1 MKKLLGPILLT
12 LLLSSSPA
20 AQTQRGG
27 GVRILN
33 ERGEV
38 ESVRLYEGSYA
49 LVVGAVNYKYW
60 PRLDGVRRDVP
71 AVRTVLERH
80 GFKVEEVLDPTGD
93 VLLARINKFINDHG
107 LYPDNR
113 LLIYFSGHGYTE
125 VSGDGRKFGYI
136 VPVDAPKPENDIIG
150 FQQKS
155 LTMDE
160 IETAARRIR
169 SKHALFVFDS
179 CFSGTL
185 VNRGGLHVPTVIDY
199 YATRP
204 VRQFITA
211 GSDNQPVPEE
221 SVFRQVFVRGLEGKA
236 DQNNDGY
243 VTGTELATYVQEQVL
258 YYRGESQT
266 PQYGKIRDPR
276 LDSGDFIFILSNS
289 MPEHVPGN
297 KAADLAAQAMAKMMW
312 GDFEEAARVANQ
324 SLSLD
329 NTVALAYAVR
339 GRSLYLLGNAATGE
353 KDLDKAMQLDK
364 RSGVSRALLSSLY
377 SNQGK
382 DKLSLARAEE
392 ALRLLAGADD
402 ETEFYARGLAYLL
415 VGNYAASIA
424 DCDKAVAL
432 NRLNVGAYVNRGLA
446 YKAVGD
452 YDHALSDFDNA
463 IRLNPRNAVPYVG
476 RGLTYYAKGDY
487 GQAIAEYTKAV
498 DLSPQHA
505 SIYINRGL
513 AHQNKGE
520 YDLALADYDTAIRLN
535 PQHPIAHS
543 NRATVYFLRRDYDR
557 AVANYDTAIRLQ
569 PDDAYFHFNRGLAY
583 ESKGTHDL
591 AVADYS
597 EAIRLKPDYHDAY
610 RNRARVYEK
619 VGDTAKAQAD
629 RDKTAELEKRAV
641 KP

>member
-1 MKKLLGPILLT
+1 MKKRLGPFLLT
-12 LLLSSSPA
+12 LLLATGAA
-20 AQTQRGG
+20 AQTQRGV
-27 GVRILN
+27 GVRLVN
-33 ERGEV
+33 EHGEV
-38 ESVRLYEGSYA
+38 ESVKLYEGSYA
-49 LVVGAVNYKYW
+49 LVVGASNYKFW
-60 PRLDGVRRDVP
+60 PRLGGVREDVP
-71 AVRTVLERH
+71 AVRAVLERH
-80 GFKVEEVLDPTGD
+80 SFKVEELIDPTGD
-93 VLLARINKFINDHG
+93 VLLSRINKFINDYG

-136 VPVDAPKPENDIIG
+136 VPVDAPNPEKDIIG

-160 IETAARRIR
+160 VETAARRIR

-185 VNRGGLHVPTVIDY
+185 VNKGGLRVPKVIDY

-211 GSDNQPVPEE
+211 GADNQPVPDE
-221 SVFRQVFVRGLEGKA
+221 SVFRQVFVRGLEGNA
-236 DQNNDGY
+236 DRNNDGY

-258 YYRGESQT
+258 YYRGEAQT

-276 LDSGDFIFILSNS
+276 LDSGDFIFILPNS
-289 MPEHVPGN
+289 APEHVAGS
-297 KAADLAAQAMAKMMW
+297 KAEELASQAMGKMMW
-312 GDFEEAARVANQ
+312 GDFGEAVRVANQ

-339 GRSLYLLGNAATGE
+339 GRSLYLLGSAATGE
-353 KDLDKAMQLDK
+353 QDLDKATQLDR

-377 SNQGK
+377 SNEGQNK
-382 DKLSLARAEE
+382 PSLAFAEE
-392 ALRLLAGADD
+392 AIRLLTGADD

-415 VGNYAASIA
+415 VGNNAAAIA
-424 DCDKAVAL
+424 DCDKAVSL
-432 NRLNVGAYVNRGLA
+432 NRQNVGAYVNRGLA

-452 YDHALSDFDNA
+452 YVHALSDFDNA
-463 IRLNPRNAVPYVG
+463 IRLNPRNAIPYVG

-487 GQAIAEYTKAV
+487 GQAITEYTKAV
-498 DLSPQHA
+498 DLSPHHA

-513 AHQNKGE
+513 AYQNKGE
-520 YDLALADYDTAIRLN
+520 YDLSLADYDTAVRLN

-557 AVANYDTAIRLQ
+557 AVASYDKAIRLK
-569 PDDAYFHFNRGLAY
+569 PDDADFHYNRGLAY
-583 ESKGTHDL
+583 EAKGSNDL

-597 EAIRLKPDYHDAY
+597 EAIRLNPDYLNAY
-610 RNRARVYEK
+610 RNRARLYEK
-619 VGDTAKAQAD
+619 AGDTAKAQDD
-629 RDKTAELEKRAV
+629 RDKIAELEKRGI